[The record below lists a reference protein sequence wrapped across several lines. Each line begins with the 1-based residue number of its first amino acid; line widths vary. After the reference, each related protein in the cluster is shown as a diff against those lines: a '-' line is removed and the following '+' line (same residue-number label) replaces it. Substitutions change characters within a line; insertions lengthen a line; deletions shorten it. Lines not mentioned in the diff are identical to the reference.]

1 VVVRVEVRFADCSPH
16 CTPYAAESLM
26 TNDYRLTP
34 RERDVIAGVVAGRMN
49 REIARTL
56 GLSEQTVKNVLS
68 TVFEKCHVRNRL
80 ELALFAV
87 RELDRSA
94 GASVERKHHG

>member
-1 VVVRVEVRFADCSPH
+1 
-16 CTPYAAESLM
+16 M
-26 TNDYRLTP
+26 TNDYDLTP
-34 RERDVIAGVVAGRMN
+34 RERDVLAGVIAGRTN

-56 GLSEQTVKNVLS
+56 GLSEQTVKNVLT

-87 RELDRSA
+87 RHLGGRAQSE
-94 GASVERKHHG
+94 

>member
-1 VVVRVEVRFADCSPH
+1 VVVRVEVWFADCSSH
-16 CTPYAAESLM
+16 CIPYAAESLM
-26 TNDYRLTP
+26 TNDYGLTP
-34 RERDVIAGVVAGRMN
+34 RERDVIAGVVAGRTN

-68 TVFEKCHVRNRL
+68 TVFLKCRVRNRL

-87 RELDRSA
+87 RDLDR
-94 GASVERKHHG
+94 